1 MIANYTMTFR
11 DFLDTYEQSTEWQ
24 AIKTEL
30 AQFPSFYCKGILA
43 QDGTS
48 SVISTPDLYTMLID
62 KYEIYEIGAET
73 PDLFVNAVR
82 DRVRVLLQKY
92 SLKIGTLN
100 QIVYSLN
107 TSGKSD
113 ALTNAFEIEI
123 TDDFVNAGYVYPIN
137 ATASKMSGKTENSG
151 TRKQKIPLSNR
162 SHIELVKEI
171 LSLPDVYS
179 QLLDEFGYCFMSIY

>member
-1 MIANYTMTFR
+1 MTFR
-11 DFLDTYEQSTEWQ
+11 EFLDEYELSTEWQ
-24 AIKTEL
+24 AIVSDF
-30 AQFPSFYCKGILA
+30 AQFPAFFCKGVVDA
-43 QDGTS
+43 SGTATTL
-48 SVISTPDLYTMLID
+48 STPDLYTMLKD
-62 KYEIYEIGAET
+62 KYDIYEIGAET
-73 PDLFVNAVR
+73 PDLFVNAMR
-82 DRVRVLLQKY
+82 ERVRVLLQKY